1 MNDILAFLGSLHQ
14 KGLQY
19 SAFQTA
25 RSAVSNFVK
34 LCGGIDFRDDFLI
47 KKFMQGIFNLKPSLP
62 KYNSVWDVQIV
73 LGYIKSMNNLTLLDL
88 SSKLCMLFLLVTAQR
103 CQTLHL
109 IEVGDLEFTKDACLV
124 RFKHKLKQSRP
135 GHHLE
140 DIMLQSVV
148 QPELC
153 IVKTLNEYLTRTSG
167 LRGEGHKLLISTQ
180 KPHHGVSKDTVSRW
194 VKSLMIKA
202 GLDSRFGVHST
213 RAVATSTAVR
223 KGVPIA
229 SIIKTAGWSNATT
242 FQKFY
247 HKNIATSPEP
257 SFQTAVLEKP

>member
-1 MNDILAFLGSLHQ
+1 M
-14 KGLQY
+14 
-19 SAFQTA
+19 
-25 RSAVSNFVK
+25 
-34 LCGGIDFRDDFLI
+34 
-47 KKFMQGIFNLKPSLP
+47 
-62 KYNSVWDVQIV
+62 
-73 LGYIKSMNNLTLLDL
+73 
-88 SSKLCMLFLLVTAQR
+88 
-103 CQTLHL
+103 
-109 IEVGDLEFTKDACLV
+109 DACLV
-124 RFKHKLKQSRP
+124 RFKHKLKQTRP

-140 DIMLQSVV
+140 DIMLQSFV

-194 VKSLMIKA
+194 VKRLMIKA
-202 GLDSRFGVHST
+202 SLDSRFGVHSM

-247 HKNIATSPEP
+247 HKSIATSPEP